1 MSELRERRPSPRRNL
16 GNGSGHVKIDIL
28 RSESSNLYAK
38 LGKRR
43 IKKKHKHVVL
53 LVTSLLVVLTFI
65 LAVAFSV
72 IKLDSNSS
80 SPVKSSLREFYSK
93 NDAKGSQQ
101 KIMIPKSKD
110 ITRIPQTI
118 TLSGWSN
125 LAASMEEYAKDHED
139 YEMKKADYGDIRYHS
154 LSNRGS
160 SNKLKSSSFQ
170 RKIDDA
176 KGGAF
181 DAKDWATGT
190 TTTRVN
196 MKYSH
201 PEFVLTDGGVPMKN
215 LSKDASYTK
224 IQKFYDDDHVE
235 VLARANDGKTRQP
248 RACRA
253 VEFDTLYFPT
263 CNSFHEIDVGR
274 PYDDPNDDESKPRPV
289 NQLARSH
296 ILSNGYYRDVWVVE
310 DNPWVYPSQYRKE
323 KENRPKEKLGV
334 LNEKSTAELVV
345 KGYRSMVI
353 KTLRYKHKM
362 SDESF
367 DEIRKEAI
375 IMERLTKSPRIISL
389 YGHCGFSVSAEVV
402 PIELEERIVLGEGY
416 ADPED
421 VEERNKDGLRPYN
434 NFTAEEKLDI
444 ALQMAESIADLHG
457 FEDGIIVHDD
467 IQLCQWMTTV
477 DGKHK
482 LGDFNR
488 ATIMQWDEI
497 NGQYCKFNNG
507 KGYGNYRAPEE
518 FAGEVSH
525 SLSLLINHL
534 SLLS

>member
-1 MSELRERRPSPRRNL
+1 MSELRDRHPSSSSPHRRNL
-16 GNGSGHVKIDIL
+16 GNSGGHVKIDIL

-53 LVTSLLVVLTFI
+53 IVASLLFVLYFI

-80 SPVKSSLREFYSK
+80 SPVRSSLREFYNSK
-93 NDAKGSQQ
+93 NDARLGGSQQ
-101 KIMIPKSKD
+101 KIIIPKTKD
-110 ITRIPQTI
+110 ITRTPQTI

-125 LAASMEEYAKDHED
+125 LAASMEEYAKDHEE
-139 YEMKKADYGDIRYHS
+139 YEMEKADYDGIKYHS
-154 LSNRGS
+154 LSKGS
-160 SNKLKSSSFQ
+160 SNKLKSSLFQ

-181 DAKDWATGT
+181 DASNWAGT
-190 TTTRVN
+190 TKTRVN
-196 MKYSH
+196 MKYSY
-201 PEFVLTDGGVPMKN
+201 PELVLSDGGIPMKK
-215 LSKDASYTK
+215 LAKDASYTE

-235 VLARANDGKTRQP
+235 VFARANDGETRQS

-274 PYDDPNDDESKPRPV
+274 PYDDPDDIDEKLSKPRPV

-310 DNPWVYPSQYRKE
+310 DNPWVYPSQYRNE

-334 LNEKSTAELVV
+334 LNEKSTADLVV
-345 KGYRSMVI
+345 KGYRSMVL

-375 IMERLTKSPRIISL
+375 IMERLTKSPRIIDL

-416 ADPED
+416 ADPKD

-457 FEDGIIVHDD
+457 FEDGVIVHDD
-467 IQLCQWMTTV
+467 VQLCQWMTTV

-488 ATIMQWDEI
+488 ATIMEWDEI

-518 FAGEVSH
+518 FAAEVSH
-525 SLSLLINHL
+525 FLY
-534 SLLS
+534 